1 MSTILCEQ
9 ALINQ
14 VSLYGCGHE
23 TPLDGIEMAHR
34 LDFHKNATKF
44 VILITD
50 EPYSYSNNRYGIST
64 MQELADNLKMDEIY
78 TSVVCYNRDASSY
91 APLYSTTTVKEIP
104 SREDSLDRLAEI
116 GKDFADSNSDF
127 QDSMVLKIMLDEAL
141 AKLSDEERYL
151 ITQLFYLGRT
161 ERDLANELGI
171 SQYTVNRNKHKILK
185 KLKDEMGG

>member
-1 MSTILCEQ
+1 MSKKYTMKNGIAVE
-9 ALINQ
+9 
-14 VSLYGCGHE
+14 VS
-23 TPLDGIEMAHR
+23 
-34 LDFHKNATKF
+34 
-44 VILITD
+44 
-50 EPYSYSNNRYGIST
+50 
-64 MQELADNLKMDEIY
+64 DEIY
-78 TSVVCYNRDASSY
+78 EILKKSDRRIKYVEHDLKETRYIINQKKE
-91 APLYSTTTVKEIP
+91 TVKEIP
-104 SREDSLDRLAEI
+104 SREDSFDRLTEI

>member
-1 MSTILCEQ
+1 MSKQYIMKNGRAVEVSDEVYEILKRSDRRIKYVEKD
-9 ALINQ
+9 LKETRYIINQ
-14 VSLYGCGHE
+14 KK
-23 TPLDGIEMAHR
+23 A
-34 LDFHKNATKF
+34 
-44 VILITD
+44 
-50 EPYSYSNNRYGIST
+50 
-64 MQELADNLKMDEIY
+64 
-78 TSVVCYNRDASSY
+78 
-91 APLYSTTTVKEIP
+91 TVKEIP
-104 SREDSLDRLAEI
+104 SREDSLDRLTEI

-185 KLKDEMGG
+185 KLRDEIGG

>member
-1 MSTILCEQ
+1 MSKKYTMKNGIAVE
-9 ALINQ
+9 
-14 VSLYGCGHE
+14 VS
-23 TPLDGIEMAHR
+23 
-34 LDFHKNATKF
+34 
-44 VILITD
+44 
-50 EPYSYSNNRYGIST
+50 
-64 MQELADNLKMDEIY
+64 DEIY
-78 TSVVCYNRDASSY
+78 KILKKSDRRIKYVEKDLKETRYIINQKKE
-91 APLYSTTTVKEIP
+91 TVKEIP

>member
-1 MSTILCEQ
+1 MSKQYIMKNGIAVEVSDEIFEILK
-9 ALINQ
+9 
-14 VSLYGCGHE
+14 
-23 TPLDGIEMAHR
+23 R
-34 LDFHKNATKF
+34 LDRKIRYIEKDLKRNTYIIDSVNEKVT
-44 VILITD
+44 VI
-50 EPYSYSNNRYGIST
+50 P
-64 MQELADNLKMDEIY
+64 K
-78 TSVVCYNRDASSY
+78 
-91 APLYSTTTVKEIP
+91 
-104 SREDSLDRLAEI
+104 REQSLDMLTGI